1 MFFWLGGWE
10 GFWGRVS
17 GIGRAHKGGG
27 GGGLDTYFMLGR
39 GLQVGRVYDDGQEA
53 EADADAWC
61 CVRFCTLRG
70 SVDLDVMSAQE
81 WVQRSIN
88 TIHTYTV
95 VATSDSPSPQRRLPM
110 RDGLASCNSMWSR
123 SGLEMI
129 GAQGGVPRGKGMGS
143 HMELPL
149 AHNASF
155 TCQSHAHTLE
165 GSWRPVRT
173 LFPSRPLVRSS
184 NLDCVC
190 REIILWCSV

>member
-1 MFFWLGGWE
+1 MFFWLGRMG
-10 GFWGRVS
+10 GLLGS
-17 GIGRAHKGGG
+17 GVWDGTGSQGGGG

-95 VATSDSPSPQRRLPM
+95 VATSDSPNPQRRFPCGM
-110 RDGLASCNSMWSR
+110 VSPHATNSMWSR

-129 GAQGGVPRGKGMGS
+129 GAQGGVCRGEKGWGRTWNFPWPIMP
-143 HMELPL
+143 H
-149 AHNASF
+149 
-155 TCQSHAHTLE
+155 SHANLTPTH
-165 GSWRPVRT
+165 WRGLGARYVPCSLPV
-173 LFPSRPLVRSS
+173 PL
-184 NLDCVC
+184 
-190 REIILWCSV
+190 